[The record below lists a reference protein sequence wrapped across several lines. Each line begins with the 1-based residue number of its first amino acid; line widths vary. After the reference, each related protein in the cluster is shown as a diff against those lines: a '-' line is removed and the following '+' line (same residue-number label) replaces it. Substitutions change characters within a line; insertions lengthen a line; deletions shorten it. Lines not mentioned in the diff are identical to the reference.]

1 MVARRRLKRPPRR
14 AAHLLQSSHRPRV
27 PLSEAAIDKA
37 PSKVE
42 NDVLAMR
49 DEMEREERE
58 ERDRRGGLHGD
69 GRVGIGLVDVD
80 VEREEDE
87 VDPEAEGVAE
97 GGRVPTSP

>member
-14 AAHLLQSSHRPRV
+14 NAHLSSHRARV

-42 NDVLAMR
+42 NDVEAMR
-49 DEMEREERE
+49 DEMLKGGEERE
-58 ERDRRGGLHGD
+58 Q
-69 GRVGIGLVDVD
+69 

-87 VDPEAEGVAE
+87 VDPEAEGGVGVGVQGV
-97 GGRVPTSP
+97 GGTALASPV